1 MMIRNDIGMYD
12 VEVAA
17 LLDLNCGAMYYR
29 INSYERDEH
38 DGRRWMTL
46 TTKDWCRLMPE
57 LTENQIRHALERL
70 EEAGL
75 IVTGNYNEN
84 PFDRTKWYSTNPIP
98 KSMRL

>member
-1 MMIRNDIGMYD
+1 MTGNNPEMFD
-12 VEVAA
+12 VDVAK
-17 LLDLNCGAMYYR
+17 LLDLNCGAVYYKIHSFELEKR
-29 INSYERDEH
+29 
-38 DGRRWMTL
+38 DGRRWVSATI
-46 TTKDWCRLMPE
+46 KQWCKLIPF

-75 IVTGNYNEN
+75 IVTGDYNEN